1 MKLANDIGIMNTE
14 NVTGEATKTG
24 THVKKITFIGGGN
37 MASAMLAGLR
47 KKHTTLDC
55 HIIEPFAEARDKL
68 ATLNVTVY
76 PAAVRDAVAGAD
88 AVVLAVK
95 PQVLK
100 HVCGELLPHLNGEL
114 IVSIAAGI
122 KIASLSRWLNTQQRG
137 YERIVR
143 TMPNTPVL
151 IGQGV
156 TGLFAPDTLSATD
169 VATATELMQS
179 TGIVVPVASEAMIDS
194 VTAVSGSGP
203 AYVFHWIE
211 SMLAAAEDAG
221 FNAADARTLVLG
233 TLKGATALAEASDV
247 SPGILRERV
256 TSKGGTTAAALA
268 VLNNRDVAGAI
279 LEAVRA
285 AKNRGAELGD
295 LLDRE

>member
-1 MKLANDIGIMNTE
+1 M
-14 NVTGEATKTG
+14 
-24 THVKKITFIGGGN
+24 KKICFVGGGN

-47 KKHTTLDC
+47 KTHPTLDC
-55 HIIEPFAEARDKL
+55 HIIEPFAEAREKL
-68 ATLNVTVY
+68 AALNVTLY
-76 PAAVRDAVAGAD
+76 PAAVRAAVAGAE

-95 PQVLK
+95 PQVLGQ
-100 HVCGELLPHLNGEL
+100 VCGELLPCLNGEL
-114 IVSIAAGI
+114 IVSIAAGVRI
-122 KIASLSRWLNTQQRG
+122 GTIGRWLG
-137 YERIVR
+137 GHLRIVR
-143 TMPNTPVL
+143 TMPNTPAL

-156 TGLFAPDTLSATD
+156 TGMYAPPSLAPADLAM
-169 VATATELMQS
+169 ATELMQS
-179 TGIVVPVASEAMIDS
+179 TGVVISVKSEAMIDA

-211 SMLAAAEDAG
+211 SMLAAADDAG

-247 SPGILRERV
+247 PPGVLRERV

-268 VLNNRDVAGAI
+268 VLNERDVTGAI
-279 LEAVRA
+279 LQAVRA

-295 LLDRE
+295 LLDR

>member
-1 MKLANDIGIMNTE
+1 
-14 NVTGEATKTG
+14 
-24 THVKKITFIGGGN
+24 VKKICFVGGGN

-47 KKHTTLDC
+47 KQHPALDC
-55 HIIEPFAEARDKL
+55 HIIEPFAPAREKL
-68 ATLNVTVY
+68 AAIGVTVCES
-76 PAAVRDAVAGAD
+76 ASRSAVSDAD

-95 PQVLK
+95 PQSLK
-100 HVCGELLPHLNGEL
+100 QVCGELLPHLHGEL
-114 IVSIAAGI
+114 VVSIAAGI
-122 KIASLSRWLNTQQRG
+122 RIASLSRWLNGHQ
-137 YERIVR
+137 RIVR
-143 TMPNTPVL
+143 TMPNTPAL

-156 TGLFAPDTLSATD
+156 TGLYAPTHLAASD
-169 VATATELMQS
+169 VATATGLMLS
-179 TGIVVPVASEAMIDS
+179 TGVVVRVKDEVMIDA

-211 SMLAAAEDAG
+211 SMLAAATDAG
-221 FNAADARTLVLG
+221 FSEADARTLVLG
-233 TLKGATALAEASDV
+233 TLKGATALAEASDE
-247 SPGILRERV
+247 SPAVLRERV

-268 VLNNRDVAGAI
+268 VLNDRNVSAAI